1 MVEEYDTWSLFP
13 MLLKC
18 HHVLHPMLEFET
30 MANELNDE
38 DFCFDIFEMTIGTS
52 ELAKELVN
60 RELQM
65 FWKYQV
71 NRKDIKHLM

>member
-1 MVEEYDTWSLFP
+1 
-13 MLLKC
+13 
-18 HHVLHPMLEFET
+18 MLEFET

-38 DFCFDIFEMTIGTS
+38 DFCFEIFEMTIGTS

-71 NRKDIKHLM
+71 NTKDIKHLM